1 MTSDLND
8 NLPHLHE
15 KGIYTAKKIQDYF
28 GQSGGPVNQGCTVIG
43 MQNRYF
49 SIKQDL
55 IVGPKLVSMN
65 PKLLAYMNTFLPGH
79 VKQNH

>member
-15 KGIYTAKKIQDYF
+15 KAIYTPKKIYDYF
-28 GQSGGPVNQGCTVIG
+28 GQSGGAVNQGCTVIG

-49 SIKQDL
+49 SIK
-55 IVGPKLVSMN
+55 
-65 PKLLAYMNTFLPGH
+65 
-79 VKQNH
+79 